1 MKFNSAEILADVDI
15 AQIIGEYL
23 TLEQRGDNHWAI
35 CPFHPDKNPSLSVSP
50 RLGIFHCFSS
60 GCGVGG
66 NVAKFIS
73 LFEGLSYNQALAI
86 IARKVGKNHL
96 VPEVTEAAEDI
107 FEINQIVGDLYS
119 QVLFGSSRLNKRA
132 REFLRDRRITQET
145 ARLFGLGYS
154 PNSWTWLTSRGLN
167 RKLLLKSRLI
177 KSTEAG
183 HFRDFFKN
191 RIIFPI
197 HHRKKLVGFTG
208 RTLGTAKKIP
218 KYLNS
223 GESDWYKKREV
234 IYGWHVN
241 GNNIRRSK
249 QVVIV
254 EGQFDL
260 LQLYQ
265 REITNSIAISG
276 SHFGVKQAAF
286 IKQNVK
292 EAIIFCDGDRA
303 GAQIGIKLGSRL
315 LEQGVQVKILFI
327 DGKDPDDIARYKRRF
342 NWVNLQEQLVSPVRF
357 AFEQDGL
364 ETALTIVSIYKNKIK
379 LGYALRE
386 LSELSGYEEKHLE
399 HWLAE
404 YKKSPMGS
412 GPIKPQ
418 DTHLQLKEELLL
430 LAGFKQESIPVSKYL
445 RRKLSIDGVNLR
457 AAKTAGFIQELA
469 EKSKFVT
476 RLHLLTQ
483 ITDIKKYTD
492 DLKAHLTLEY
502 LGKDVKMLKRKL
514 KENKNIVY
522 LGQLENTVKRIN
534 KIKLRLKTGSD
545 HRSRG

>member
-1 MKFNSAEILADVDI
+1 MSTRTAEILADVDI
-15 AQIIGEYL
+15 VQIIGEYL
-23 TLEQRGDNHWAI
+23 TLEQRGDNYWAI

-50 RLGIFHCFSS
+50 KLGIFHCFGG
-60 GCGVGG
+60 GCQVGG
-66 NVAKFIS
+66 NAAKFIS
-73 LFEGLSYNQALAI
+73 LFEGLSYGHALAI
-86 IARKVGKNHL
+86 IARKVGKGHL
-96 VPEVTEAAEDI
+96 APEVVEEAKDI
-107 FEINQIVGDLYS
+107 FEINEIVGNLYS
-119 QVLFGSSRLNKRA
+119 QVLFSNSELSKRA
-132 REFLRDRRITQET
+132 REFLRDRHITQET

-154 PNSWTWLTSRGLN
+154 PNSWTWLTNRGLN
-167 RKLLLKSRLI
+167 RELLLKSRLI

-197 HHRKKLVGFTG
+197 YHQKKLVGFTG

-234 IYGWHVN
+234 IYGWHIN

-260 LQLYQ
+260 LQLHQ

-286 IKQNVK
+286 MKQNVR
-292 EAIIFCDGDRA
+292 EAIIFCDGDSA

-315 LEQGVQVKILFI
+315 LEQGIQVQILFI
-327 DGKDPDDIARYKRRF
+327 DGKDPDDVARHRHRF
-342 NWVNLQEQLVSPVRF
+342 NWADLQGRLVSPVKF

-364 ETALTIVSIYKNKIK
+364 EAGLTVASTHKNKIK

-386 LSELSGYEEKHLE
+386 LSELSGYEERHLE

-430 LAGFKQESIPVSKYL
+430 LAAFKQESIPVSKYL
-445 RRKLSIDGVNLR
+445 RSKLRIDGVNLKV
-457 AAKTAGFIQELA
+457 AKTAGFIPELA
-469 EKSKFVT
+469 EESKFAT
-476 RLHLLTQ
+476 RLHLLAQ
-483 ITDIKKYTD
+483 VTDIEKYTN

-502 LGKDVKMLKRKL
+502 LGKDVKRLKRKL
-514 KENKNIVY
+514 KESGNITY
-522 LGQLENTVKRIN
+522 LKQLEDTVKRIN
-534 KIKLRLKTGSD
+534 KIKLRLKTGRDYQS
-545 HRSRG
+545 HG